1 MEIVLA
7 ALGIWLCFVAFG
19 AFMAMP
25 GKFWVFLVLAIAG
38 FAIMA
43 RADACEEHKPPY
55 CWQQADGQIFC
66 ENQ

>member
-43 RADACEEHKPPY
+43 RADACEEQKPPY